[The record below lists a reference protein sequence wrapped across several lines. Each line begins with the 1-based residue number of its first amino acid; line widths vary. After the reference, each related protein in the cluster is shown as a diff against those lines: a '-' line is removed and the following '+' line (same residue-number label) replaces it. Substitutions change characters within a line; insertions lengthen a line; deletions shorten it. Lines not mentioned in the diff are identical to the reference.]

1 MTRPFR
7 YALLLALVAVPV
19 AASAQDASVIP
30 DDAPDWLSMED
41 AVVAA
46 GAGGKLL
53 LVYGYAPWCGYCVR
67 FDREVF
73 TDDAVQAYLADH
85 FAPVRLNLE
94 SDAVVQ
100 FFDAAVTEAELGQA
114 MAIRGTPTA
123 VFVGPG
129 GELITKFP
137 GYTDPETFGLVLRYV
152 REEAYE
158 TATFQDYVELN
169 RQGD

>member
-1 MTRPFR
+1 MTRLLR
-7 YALLLALVAVPV
+7 SALVLALAAAPLV
-19 AASAQDASVIP
+19 ASAQDASVVP

-67 FDREVF
+67 FDQNVF

-85 FAPVRLNLE
+85 YAPVRLNLE
-94 SDAVVQ
+94 STEVVQ

-123 VFVGPG
+123 VFVGPE

-158 TATFQDYVELN
+158 TATFQEFLDLN
-169 RQGD
+169 RGG